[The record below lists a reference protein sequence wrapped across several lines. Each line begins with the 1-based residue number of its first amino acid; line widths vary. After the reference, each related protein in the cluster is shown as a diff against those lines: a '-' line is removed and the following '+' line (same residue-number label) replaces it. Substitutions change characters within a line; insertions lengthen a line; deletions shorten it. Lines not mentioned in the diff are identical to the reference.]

1 MLRLFAAHAA
11 QQFQRHAANR
21 AFSALAA
28 SAAGG
33 MGGVA
38 ARRWGSVWKKCRP
51 DAAAAAP
58 GAATCGA
65 PFDFTQAPYSSTVDL
80 DFSQLTPLAFARR
93 FSAGTAASG
102 GNIPVE
108 SANKPSDK
116 AAASSGIGG
125 SDNVYLHHTKYASTT
140 NFTMG
145 EIDWE
150 ADAAQSMQP
159 NSPRSPLFP
168 PPPLLIP
175 SPYPSPNCA
184 AKLHHGGD
192 RLGGGRGDSPEHA
205 PRFPRFPEPPLFSPP
220 PPAPPFPPLRS
231 RTSPW
236 RKSTGRRTRRRPNFT
251 MEEIDWEADAAQ
263 SMLDHARILRSTHVH
278 VAGSLIY
285 RAPSD
290 SFNTRSSNSGTTT
303 TTRSNAIGE
312 RPSSPRGALRSPHSA
327 AMRPRSPSPPRSALR
342 SAHGSAHPLRFPSRP
357 ASASRAAS
365 RSGPRLRDYIEAHSR
380 SQATYPSWFP
390 PWQSS
395 PSTIPPTPSHPT
407 ITLHSLSPLP
417 PSSPNFS
424 PAFNQPV
431 SLAPAPPL
439 PARPTNQ
446 LQRNSHLTFSPCVPP
461 FLSPSPPPPSPY
473 PFPSPFPLS
482 PIPQSTNLSASL
494 PVLLSPLDPHST
506 NLSASLPVLL
516 SPLDPHVIC
525 LSIARAHS
533 ALHAS
538 SPAKIRR
545 ARDLFQEHADT
556 PAIHR
561 ILFQEASS
569 AHPAHVTPRVF
580 ECGIFSK
587 AREAQSHVV
596 LAKGTEPKVVQA
608 AGEVLRRSLCKLTL
622 LGNPEEVLL
631 QAKNQ
636 CVDLSGANIVDP
648 GASPDLDRYVELI
661 CQAQLERGVTMS
673 VEEARRLL
681 LSDPA
686 SFGSAM
692 VAAGEADGMA
702 VGGIRPNGNGRIVRG
717 VIKTRPEM
725 PVVSGVVFMCL
736 PDKVLVYGDSAE
748 NTLPLIGSSSTAV
761 APSLGAS
768 APTNGIAT
776 ADPTAEELAM
786 IAMSSADTAAAFGV
800 EPRVALLSTQASQQG
815 AARAAQGRL
824 TERIEEAAHIVK
836 EQRPGLA
843 VEGPLPYDTAHR
855 IELLPTAALR
865 ANFTA
870 VDVLGKG
877 QYGVVWRLVDRRTA
891 REFACKRVSRAACG
905 ENAHAAARREIEIMA
920 KLRGKG
926 SGHIIGLE
934 AVYADRDSLYMLM
947 ELGTGG
953 DLLAR
958 IQNEGM
964 LSEAESRDI
973 FASVARAVKECHD
986 HSIVHRDI
994 KPENILL
1001 CPKKT
1006 APGVAA
1012 TDSFSHNLSQ
1022 SSSAAGNPQHVAK
1035 LTDFGLS
1042 LELPRWQQVVGYAGS
1057 YPYEAPEVMALEPYD
1072 ESADIWS
1079 LGVLLYAMLSGTW
1092 PLFRNNV
1099 RELDDIA
1106 DWEAP
1111 CWSSISDDAK
1121 NLIRW
1126 MLAVDPLMRP
1136 TIDQILAD
1144 TWLAPPPPPPSRRF
1158 TTADDVSAAFPAAI
1172 SALVAIPDIKF
1183 PQPDFPEPN
1192 LSKPAP
1198 KKLEISL
1205 PEAPEHPVSPI
1216 KNSPRGNYFSSPKHA
1231 AAALKHVVPT
1241 CLAFKMRA
1249 GRRGSSR
1256 VAPTAVCLSQSVDGA
1271 AGARQSR
1278 PIAA

>member
-1 MLRLFAAHAA
+1 MLRLLAAHAA

-116 AAASSGIGG
+116 AVASSGIGG

-159 NSPRSPLFP
+159 NSPRSPRFP

-303 TTRSNAIGE
+303 TTRSNAIEPGMYDVSRHLGMGSKASQMDVTKTIVATAPFHE
-312 RPSSPRGALRSPHSA
+312 LVDEIPSACDYSENGVYSGSSEGGVCIVTHASDTDVLLGAMQL
-327 AMRPRSPSPPRSALR
+327 
-342 SAHGSAHPLRFPSRP
+342 
-357 ASASRAAS
+357 
-365 RSGPRLRDYIEAHSR
+365 
-380 SQATYPSWFP
+380 SQAKADKRVAAVVLSGGT
-390 PWQSS
+390 
-395 PSTIPPTPSHPT
+395 PPTLT
-407 ITLHSLSPLP
+407 IDHMI
-417 PSSPNFS
+417 
-424 PAFNQPV
+424 
-431 SLAPAPPL
+431 
-439 PARPTNQ
+439 R
-446 LQRNSHLTFSPCVPP
+446 
-461 FLSPSPPPPSPY
+461 
-473 PFPSPFPLS
+473 
-482 PIPQSTNLSASL
+482 
-494 PVLLSPLDPHST
+494 ST

-533 ALHAS
+533 TLHAS

-748 NTLPLIGSSSTAV
+748 NTLPLIGTNPTAE

-768 APTNGIAT
+768 APTNGSAGIGVPT

-800 EPRVALLSTQASQQG
+800 EPRVALLSSQSNQQG
-815 AARAAQGRL
+815 PSRGRL

-843 VEGPLPYDTAHR
+843 VEGPLPYDTAVGD
-855 IELLPTAALR
+855 I
-865 ANFTA
+865 
-870 VDVLGKG
+870 
-877 QYGVVWRLVDRRTA
+877 
-891 REFACKRVSRAACG
+891 
-905 ENAHAAARREIEIMA
+905 
-920 KLRGKG
+920 KG
-926 SGHIIGLE
+926 SRGSNICDNSDVAGKATVL
-934 AVYADRDSLYMLM
+934 
-947 ELGTGG
+947 
-953 DLLAR
+953 
-958 IQNEGM
+958 
-964 LSEAESRDI
+964 I
-973 FASVARAVKECHD
+973 FPD
-986 HSIVHRDI
+986 MHSSTDMYKQQR
-994 KPENILL
+994 
-1001 CPKKT
+1001 T
-1006 APGVAA
+1006 SGGVAMG
-1012 TDSFSHNLSQ
+1012 TVLQ
-1022 SSSAAGNPQHVAK
+1022 
-1035 LTDFGLS
+1035 GL
-1042 LELPRWQQVVGYAGS
+1042 
-1057 YPYEAPEVMALEPYD
+1057 
-1072 ESADIWS
+1072 
-1079 LGVLLYAMLSGTW
+1079 
-1092 PLFRNNV
+1092 
-1099 RELDDIA
+1099 
-1106 DWEAP
+1106 
-1111 CWSSISDDAK
+1111 
-1121 NLIRW
+1121 
-1126 MLAVDPLMRP
+1126 
-1136 TIDQILAD
+1136 
-1144 TWLAPPPPPPSRRF
+1144 RR
-1158 TTADDVSAAFPAAI
+1158 
-1172 SALVAIPDIKF
+1172 
-1183 PQPDFPEPN
+1183 
-1192 LSKPAP
+1192 
-1198 KKLEISL
+1198 
-1205 PEAPEHPVSPI
+1205 PVSDLT
-1216 KNSPRGNYFSSPKHA
+1216 NSDTVRDLVTTIAITGVQA
-1231 AAALKHVVPT
+1231 ATMASDHGT
-1241 CLAFKMRA
+1241 SC
-1249 GRRGSSR
+1249 
-1256 VAPTAVCLSQSVDGA
+1256 
-1271 AGARQSR
+1271 
-1278 PIAA
+1278 

>member
-1 MLRLFAAHAA
+1 MDVTKTVVATAPFHELVDEIPSVCDY
-11 QQFQRHAANR
+11 NENGVY
-21 AFSALAA
+21 SG
-28 SAAGG
+28 SNE
-33 MGGVA
+33 GGVCIVTHASDTDVLLGAMQLSQAKADKRVA
-38 ARRWGSVWKKCRP
+38 AV
-51 DAAAAAP
+51 
-58 GAATCGA
+58 
-65 PFDFTQAPYSSTVDL
+65 VL
-80 DFSQLTPLAFARR
+80 
-93 FSAGTAASG
+93 SG
-102 GNIPVE
+102 GTP
-108 SANKPSDK
+108 PT
-116 AAASSGIGG
+116 
-125 SDNVYLHHTKYASTT
+125 LT
-140 NFTMG
+140 
-145 EIDWE
+145 IDH
-150 ADAAQSMQP
+150 M
-159 NSPRSPLFP
+159 
-168 PPPLLIP
+168 I
-175 SPYPSPNCA
+175 
-184 AKLHHGGD
+184 
-192 RLGGGRGDSPEHA
+192 
-205 PRFPRFPEPPLFSPP
+205 
-220 PPAPPFPPLRS
+220 
-231 RTSPW
+231 
-236 RKSTGRRTRRRPNFT
+236 
-251 MEEIDWEADAAQ
+251 
-263 SMLDHARILRSTHVH
+263 RSTH
-278 VAGSLIY
+278 
-285 RAPSD
+285 
-290 SFNTRSSNSGTTT
+290 
-303 TTRSNAIGE
+303 
-312 RPSSPRGALRSPHSA
+312 
-327 AMRPRSPSPPRSALR
+327 
-342 SAHGSAHPLRFPSRP
+342 
-357 ASASRAAS
+357 
-365 RSGPRLRDYIEAHSR
+365 
-380 SQATYPSWFP
+380 
-390 PWQSS
+390 
-395 PSTIPPTPSHPT
+395 
-407 ITLHSLSPLP
+407 
-417 PSSPNFS
+417 
-424 PAFNQPV
+424 
-431 SLAPAPPL
+431 
-439 PARPTNQ
+439 
-446 LQRNSHLTFSPCVPP
+446 
-461 FLSPSPPPPSPY
+461 
-473 PFPSPFPLS
+473 
-482 PIPQSTNLSASL
+482 
-494 PVLLSPLDPHST
+494 
-506 NLSASLPVLL
+506 LSASLPVLL

-525 LSIARAHS
+525 LSIAHAHS
-533 ALHAS
+533 SLHAS

-556 PAIHR
+556 LAIHR

-580 ECGIFSK
+580 ECGIFSR

-748 NTLPLIGSSSTAV
+748 NTLPLIGSNSTAV

-786 IAMSSADTAAAFGV
+786 IAMSSADTAAAFGL
-800 EPRVALLSTQASQQG
+800 EPRVALLSSQSNHQG
-815 AARAAQGRL
+815 ASRGHLA
-824 TERIEEAAHIVK
+824 ERIEEAAHIVK
-836 EQRPGLA
+836 EQRPDLA
-843 VEGPLPYDTAHR
+843 VEGPLPYATAVGDKRRSGSILFDNSDVAGKATVLIFPDMHSSTDMYKQQRTSGGVAMGTVLQGLRRPVSDVTNSDTHR

-877 QYGVVWRLVDRRTA
+877 QYGVVWRLVDRRSA
-891 REFACKRVSRAACG
+891 REFACKRVSRAVCG

-926 SGHIIGLE
+926 CGHIIGLE

-986 HSIVHRDI
+986 NSIVHRDI
-994 KPENILL
+994 KPENVLL

-1012 TDSFSHNLSQ
+1012 PDSFSHNISQ
-1022 SSSAAGNPQHVAK
+1022 SSSVAGNPQHVAK

-1042 LELPRWQQVVGYAGS
+1042 VEVPRWQQVIGYAGS

-1136 TIDQILAD
+1136 TIDQVLAD

-1158 TTADDVSAAFPAAI
+1158 THADEISAAFPAAI

-1192 LSKPAP
+1192 FSKPAS
-1198 KKLEISL
+1198 KKLEISV
-1205 PEAPEHPVSPI
+1205 PEAPEAPVSP
-1216 KNSPRGNYFSSPKHA
+1216 KRNSPRGNYFSSPKQA
-1231 AAALKHVVPT
+1231 AAALKNVVPT

-1256 VAPTAVCLSQSVDGA
+1256 VAPTAVCLSRSVDGA

>member
-125 SDNVYLHHTKYASTT
+125 SDNVYLHHTNVGSNVQAAAVTVGLIHALEPLCPGIGYFRPIDCTT
-140 NFTMG
+140 
-145 EIDWE
+145 
-150 ADAAQSMQP
+150 
-159 NSPRSPLFP
+159 
-168 PPPLLIP
+168 
-175 SPYPSPNCA
+175 
-184 AKLHHGGD
+184 HGGNRAELMRKIFRLSSPARDMYGVTQD
-192 RLGGGRGDSPEHA
+192 RATTLLHANRVDDLLDDVLMSYERCRREHDFMVVEGTSLKDGTISAPVNGLIASALGA
-205 PRFPRFPEPPLFSPP
+205 PAILLTDARVAAES
-220 PPAPPFPPLRS
+220 S
-231 RTSPW
+231 H
-236 RKSTGRRTRRRPNFT
+236 PNFT
-251 MEEIDWEADAAQ
+251 MEEIDWEADAATRR
-263 SMLDHARILRSTHVH
+263 SMHPDSPPNFTMEEIDWEEDAAQTSIL
-278 VAGSLIY
+278 VAATVVPQPPLVVTPLVNVPPPPA
-285 RAPSD
+285 APSAPR
-290 SFNTRSSNSGTTT
+290 TP
-303 TTRSNAIGE
+303 
-312 RPSSPRGALRSPHSA
+312 RPCAPAP
-327 AMRPRSPSPPRSALR
+327 PPPPRSALR

-380 SQATYPSWFP
+380 SQAYIRPSEHHQHQP
-390 PWQSS
+390 IPLSQAKADKRVAAVVLSGG
-395 PSTIPPTPSHPT
+395 TPPTLT
-407 ITLHSLSPLP
+407 IDHMI
-417 PSSPNFS
+417 
-424 PAFNQPV
+424 
-431 SLAPAPPL
+431 
-439 PARPTNQ
+439 R
-446 LQRNSHLTFSPCVPP
+446 
-461 FLSPSPPPPSPY
+461 
-473 PFPSPFPLS
+473 
-482 PIPQSTNLSASL
+482 
-494 PVLLSPLDPHST
+494 ST

-636 CVDLSGANIVDP
+636 CVDLSGANILDP

-815 AARAAQGRL
+815 AARAAQG
-824 TERIEEAAHIVK
+824 
-836 EQRPGLA
+836 
-843 VEGPLPYDTAHR
+843 EG
-855 IELLPTAALR
+855 
-865 ANFTA
+865 
-870 VDVLGKG
+870 
-877 QYGVVWRLVDRRTA
+877 
-891 REFACKRVSRAACG
+891 
-905 ENAHAAARREIEIMA
+905 
-920 KLRGKG
+920 
-926 SGHIIGLE
+926 
-934 AVYADRDSLYMLM
+934 
-947 ELGTGG
+947 
-953 DLLAR
+953 
-958 IQNEGM
+958 
-964 LSEAESRDI
+964 
-973 FASVARAVKECHD
+973 
-986 HSIVHRDI
+986 I
-994 KPENILL
+994 KDN
-1001 CPKKT
+1001 
-1006 APGVAA
+1006 
-1012 TDSFSHNLSQ
+1012 
-1022 SSSAAGNPQHVAK
+1022 
-1035 LTDFGLS
+1035 
-1042 LELPRWQQVVGYAGS
+1042 
-1057 YPYEAPEVMALEPYD
+1057 
-1072 ESADIWS
+1072 
-1079 LGVLLYAMLSGTW
+1079 
-1092 PLFRNNV
+1092 
-1099 RELDDIA
+1099 
-1106 DWEAP
+1106 
-1111 CWSSISDDAK
+1111 
-1121 NLIRW
+1121 
-1126 MLAVDPLMRP
+1126 
-1136 TIDQILAD
+1136 
-1144 TWLAPPPPPPSRRF
+1144 
-1158 TTADDVSAAFPAAI
+1158 
-1172 SALVAIPDIKF
+1172 
-1183 PQPDFPEPN
+1183 
-1192 LSKPAP
+1192 
-1198 KKLEISL
+1198 
-1205 PEAPEHPVSPI
+1205 
-1216 KNSPRGNYFSSPKHA
+1216 
-1231 AAALKHVVPT
+1231 
-1241 CLAFKMRA
+1241 
-1249 GRRGSSR
+1249 GSS
-1256 VAPTAVCLSQSVDGA
+1256 
-1271 AGARQSR
+1271 
-1278 PIAA
+1278 